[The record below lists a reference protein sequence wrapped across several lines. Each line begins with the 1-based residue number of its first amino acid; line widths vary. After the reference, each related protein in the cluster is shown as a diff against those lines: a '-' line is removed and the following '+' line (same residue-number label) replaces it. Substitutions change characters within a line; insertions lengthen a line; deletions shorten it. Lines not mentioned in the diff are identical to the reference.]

1 MCQEARPQMFTS
13 ETNDIQMHRL
23 NFCHWWCVR
32 ELKAF
37 YVLYLLQS
45 VAGLLCCL
53 QLGRSASA
61 LCLGLLQ
68 GGVPGLHSRTLRSTH
83 MLQACMP
90 AAGLSKA
97 SVRMLAIGY
106 VAAWLGLR
114 QLPTGAH
121 AQCSLQKASRCLHYA
136 PEMLSA
142 WRRMQQ
148 LTAGHTKGPRGCRH
162 HLYAARTG
170 RHLHDGMLGLQ
181 LCLQLSHATAQLPGS
196 RLQGPQPVQ
205 RHLAIQLAVQASLG
219 HLVLSPALPAG
230 PPFLPSLALQ

>member
-13 ETNDIQMHRL
+13 VTNDTQMHRL

-37 YVLYLLQS
+37 DVLYLLQS

-68 GGVPGLHSRTLRSTH
+68 RGLPGLHPRILRSTH
-83 MLQACMP
+83 MLQACMA

-106 VAAWLGLR
+106 VAAWLGLHQAAHR
-114 QLPTGAH
+114 CPCSVQLAK
-121 AQCSLQKASRCLHYA
+121 SLQMPAPC

-142 WRRMQQ
+142 WRLMQQ
-148 LTAGHTKGPRGCRH
+148 LTTGHTKGP
-162 HLYAARTG
+162 
-170 RHLHDGMLGLQ
+170 
-181 LCLQLSHATAQLPGS
+181 
-196 RLQGPQPVQ
+196 
-205 RHLAIQLAVQASLG
+205 
-219 HLVLSPALPAG
+219 
-230 PPFLPSLALQ
+230 